1 MKREDAGFT
10 LVELLV
16 VMAILAILSTLAVVQ
31 YWGIN
36 ARARDSAR
44 RADIYEVA
52 TALEVNRTPEGYI
65 PLQVNQ
71 FSSFQWIDPSGNVYC
86 IASGNPADPT
96 DTSAWGDSCPAGFD
110 VVEVGVPAGGV
121 LNWKLCTFLEF
132 PTQANV
138 FCKSSSQ

>member
-1 MKREDAGFT
+1 MINRKGFT
-10 LVELLV
+10 IVELLV
-16 VMAILAILSTLAVVQ
+16 VITILAILGILAVVQ
-31 YWGIN
+31 YQGIN
-36 ARARDSAR
+36 TRARDSAR

-52 TALEVNRTPEGYI
+52 TALEVNKTPEGYI

-71 FSSFQWIDPSGNVYC
+71 FSSFQWIDPGGDVYC

-96 DTSAWGDSCPAGFD
+96 DTSAWGNSCPVGFNII
-110 VVEVGVPAGGV
+110 EPGVPTGGV
-121 LNWKLCTFLEF
+121 QNWKLCTFLEF